1 MFKLVRPILS
11 ASSTSNCELPS
22 DKYYGNLDSVT
33 NVQDFKHYCDL
44 DDKLHNKCY
53 ELKDFCWKW
62 ESNLNILTKK
72 NLSNFNMEKHCTY
85 LNLWL
90 QYNVIN
96 TVESKKVLVC
106 ITYLYSIWENI
117 QTNLEDSIKMSCV
130 MKFPPVSTG
139 YREIL
144 KKIHDYNN
152 NYEELKSAFQNKKD
166 CKENC
171 IEGYCKYI
179 ADIIN
184 IYNKYKHLFFF
195 GSKIDPKSDDMRKMW
210 RNVQEVTNPASLLNP
225 MKPPGGENKIGL
237 PFLPK

>member
-1 MFKLVRPILS
+1 MNYVFLIVLEEENVYRHLKFIKKCFVSYLKVH
-11 ASSTSNCELPS
+11 STSNCELPS

-106 ITYLYSIWENI
+106 ITYSHY
-117 QTNLEDSIKMSCV
+117 
-130 MKFPPVSTG
+130 
-139 YREIL
+139 
-144 KKIHDYNN
+144 
-152 NYEELKSAFQNKKD
+152 
-166 CKENC
+166 
-171 IEGYCKYI
+171 YI
-179 ADIIN
+179 FKNWVLQYI
-184 IYNKYKHLFFF
+184 FF
-195 GSKIDPKSDDMRKMW
+195 GLFI
-210 RNVQEVTNPASLLNP
+210 Q
-225 MKPPGGENKIGL
+225 
-237 PFLPK
+237 